1 MKVGFAVQRDEGLES
16 QVYNHFGSAPMFLV
30 VETGAAEV
38 QTIHNQDLNHSHGAC
53 SPMKA
58 LGGQQIDALVVGGIG
73 GGALMRLNAMGV
85 KVYSAEAP
93 TIRENLQLLSG
104 NRLPELSMNNACQAH
119 EGGCGSHEPGKNKG
133 GFPVIK

>member
-16 QVYNHFGSAPMFLV
+16 KVYNHFGSAPMFVV

-58 LGGQQIDALVVGGIG
+58 LGGQQIDSLVVGGIG
-73 GGALMRLNAMGV
+73 AGVLMRLNSMGV
-85 KVYSAEAP
+85 NVYAAEARGAIFSLATCSVRCLISSALDP
-93 TIRENLQLLSG
+93 TFSPR
-104 NRLPELSMNNACQAH
+104 
-119 EGGCGSHEPGKNKG
+119 SHR
-133 GFPVIK
+133 I

>member
-1 MKVGFAVQRDEGLES
+1 MKVGFAVQSEEGLES
-16 QVYNHFGSAPMFLV
+16 RVYNHFGSAPMFVV
-30 VETGAAEV
+30 VETGTQKV

-85 KVYSAEAP
+85 RVYAAEAQ
-93 TIRENLQLLSG
+93 TIRDNLDLLSR
-104 NRLPELSMNNACQAH
+104 NRLPELSMQNACQAH
-119 EGGCGSHEPGKNKG
+119 EGSCGPQGQKNDG
-133 GFPVIK
+133 SFPVIK

>member
-1 MKVGFAVQRDEGLES
+1 MKVGFAVQKDEGLES
-16 QVYNHFGSAPMFLV
+16 KVYNHFGSAPMFVV
-30 VETGAAEV
+30 VETGAAKV

-58 LGGQQIDALVVGGIG
+58 LGGQKIDALIVGGIG

-85 KVYSAEAP
+85 KVFAAEAQ
-93 TIRENLQLLSG
+93 TIRENLDLLSR

-119 EGGCGSHEPGKNKG
+119 EGGCGPHGALKNED

>member
-16 QVYNHFGSAPMFLV
+16 KVYNHFGSAPMFVV

-58 LGGQQIDALVVGGIG
+58 LGGQKIDALIVGGIG

-85 KVYSAEAP
+85 KVYAAEAQ
-93 TIRENLQLLSG
+93 TIRDNLELLSQK
-104 NRLPELSMNNACQAH
+104 RLPELSMNNACQAH
-119 EGGCGSHEPGKNKG
+119 EGDCGLHGPIKNEG

>member
-1 MKVGFAVQRDEGLES
+1 MKVGFAVQSDEGLES
-16 QVYNHFGSAPMFLV
+16 RVYNHFGSAPLFVV
-30 VETGAAEV
+30 VETGAAKV
-38 QTIHNQDLNHSHGAC
+38 QTIQNQDLNHSHGAC

-58 LGGQQIDALVVGGIG
+58 LGGQKIDALIVGGIG

-85 KVYSAEAP
+85 KVFAAEAQ
-93 TIRENLQLLSG
+93 TIRENLDLLSR

-119 EGGCGSHEPGKNKG
+119 QGGCGPHEAMKHED